1 MSESSKTLYERMDGA
16 KGVQKMVEG
25 FYHTMHELEGAQRLK
40 ELHQANLEETKEKL
54 IMYFTGRFGGPPHYV
69 DRFGHPRLRARHKH
83 VPIGA
88 LERDQ
93 WLLCMEK
100 SLQSMELDQELYRD
114 IMEKISPM
122 ADHMRNV
129 EGDGDPS
136 DKCP

>member
-1 MSESSKTLYERMDGA
+1 MSESLKTLYERMGGER
-16 KGVQKMVEG
+16 GVQRMVDG
-25 FYHTMHELEGAQRLK
+25 FYHNMHVLEGAQRLK

-54 IMYFTGRFGGPPHYV
+54 IMYFTGWFGGPPHYV
-69 DRFGHPRLRARHKH
+69 DRYGHPRLRARHKH

-88 LERDQ
+88 LEQDQ

-100 SLQSMELDQELYRD
+100 VLQSMKLDQELYRD
-114 IMEKISPM
+114 IMEKILPM

-136 DKCP
+136 GNCP